1 MCTLL
6 VILNGQCRLEKTLC
20 KQYELF
26 FVCFFLHQV
35 MNFVAIP
42 MSLMYY
48 LDFNHSATAIHTF
61 IARAIMQHKKNNTWY
76 MVYMVVMRMVSREN
90 NRFQS
95 PFRVFNLWFHL
106 HMHLY

>member
-26 FVCFFLHQV
+26 FVCFLLHQV

-61 IARAIMQHKKNNTWY
+61 IVRTIMQHKTTGGI
-76 MVYMVVMRMVSREN
+76 MVV
-90 NRFQS
+90 
-95 PFRVFNLWFHL
+95 
-106 HMHLY
+106 

>member
-48 LDFNHSATAIHTF
+48 LDFNHSALQLYTRLLPALLCNTK
-61 IARAIMQHKKNNTWY
+61 QHV
-76 MVYMVVMRMVSREN
+76 VYMVVNADGFTRK
-90 NRFQS
+90 
-95 PFRVFNLWFHL
+95 
-106 HMHLY
+106 

>member
-26 FVCFFLHQV
+26 FVCFFLYQV

-61 IARAIMQHKKNNTWY
+61 IARAIMQHKTTCGTYYGGINADGFTRK
-76 MVYMVVMRMVSREN
+76 
-90 NRFQS
+90 
-95 PFRVFNLWFHL
+95 
-106 HMHLY
+106 

>member
-61 IARAIMQHKKNNTWY
+61 IAHAITQHKYKTTRSIWWY
-76 MVYMVVMRMVSREN
+76 NADGFTRK
-90 NRFQS
+90 
-95 PFRVFNLWFHL
+95 
-106 HMHLY
+106 

>member
-1 MCTLL
+1 M
-6 VILNGQCRLEKTLC
+6 VIEFFSIQVHFSMHIASNFEWTVQIGEDTG

-48 LDFNHSATAIHTF
+48 LDFNHSATQLYTRLLPALLCNTK
-61 IARAIMQHKKNNTWY
+61 QHVCGVNGGNTDGFT
-76 MVYMVVMRMVSREN
+76 RK
-90 NRFQS
+90 
-95 PFRVFNLWFHL
+95 
-106 HMHLY
+106 